1 MADPNTNFDPA
12 FGSAAEKLRA
22 AAAAKGITT
31 HYISGVRS
39 LDDQKQLYANY
50 QAGLHGQPLPY
61 PARGRVPLAA
71 VPGTSMHERGLA
83 ADIEADDPNQE
94 AALRA
99 MAPQFGLRTI
109 GPSDPN
115 HFEIARGA
123 VPKSGGVPGTFA
135 YGGGAPPVQVAS
147 ADSTPAY
154 AEPAKTLTSP
164 ALTAIDKSAPAVG
177 QASGPMSHEQ
187 FIRDY
192 AAKIGVNPDQAVA
205 IARAEGLNAW
215 SASNPNAGSY
225 VDRTSGVPWSFG
237 DFQLNTRN
245 GMGVDALKAGIDPRD
260 PNQWQAADQY
270 ALDQMKQHGVGAWSG
285 DPAAKAIMAHGGLTL
300 NTPQPQ
306 GIVDPSIVAH
316 GGTSPAIPDAS
327 GGTAVA
333 AAPAAPSFGDAA
345 AKGDVGGMLHAA
357 LTKPPP
363 TKDAQGNTV
372 EGKSPLQKLTGAVGD
387 IAEKPAPAAPAP
399 QPIMPAQDPDPGLA
413 PAASQLF
420 STVQQSAAR
429 PLSWSSAPYGSNAG
443 LIRPGGTTLNATGYG
458 YG

>member
-12 FGSAAEKLRA
+12 FGSAAENLRA

-123 VPKSGGVPGTFA
+123 VPKSGGVPGDFA
-135 YGGGAPPVQVAS
+135 YGGGAAPVQVAS

-154 AEPAKTLTSP
+154 AEPAKAPDSP
-164 ALTAIDKSAPAVG
+164 AVAAINKSAPPVG
-177 QASGPMSHEQ
+177 QPSGPMSHEQ

-215 SASNPNAGSY
+215 SSSNPNAASY
-225 VDRTSGVPWSFG
+225 VDRTSGQPFSFG
-237 DFQLNTRN
+237 DFQLNIHP
-245 GMGVDALKAGIDPRD
+245 GAVGAGALKAGIDPRD

-270 ALDQMKQHGVGAWSG
+270 ALDQMKQHGVGAWT
-285 DPAAKAIMAHGGLTL
+285 DPAARAITAHGGLTL
-300 NTPQPQ
+300 NTSQPQ

-327 GGTAVA
+327 APA
-333 AAPAAPSFGDAA
+333 AAPAAPSFGQAIA
-345 AKGDVGGMLHAA
+345 SGDVGGALKAA
-357 LTKPPP
+357 LTKP
-363 TKDAQGNTV
+363 TTTDAKGNTV
-372 EGKSPLQKLTGAVGD
+372 EGKSPLQKLAGAVGD
-387 IAEKPAPAAPAP
+387 IAEKPAPAPAP
-399 QPIMPAQDPDPGLA
+399 IQQAMPAQDPDPGLA

-420 STVQQSAAR
+420 QTVAQSAAR
-429 PLSWSSAPYGSNAG
+429 PLSWSSAPYGANAG
-443 LIRPGGTTLNATGYG
+443 LQMTRPGGTTLNATDYG

>member
-123 VPKSGGVPGTFA
+123 VPKSGGVPGDFA
-135 YGGGAPPVQVAS
+135 YGGGAAPVQVAS

-154 AEPAKTLTSP
+154 AEPAKAPDSP
-164 ALTAIDKSAPAVG
+164 AVAAINKSAPPVG

-215 SASNPNAGSY
+215 SSSNPNAASY
-225 VDRTSGVPWSFG
+225 VDRTSGQPFSFG
-237 DFQLNTRN
+237 DFQLNIHP
-245 GMGVDALKAGIDPRD
+245 GAVGAGALKAGIDPRD

-270 ALDQMKQHGVGAWSG
+270 ALDQMKQHGVGAWT
-285 DPAAKAIMAHGGLTL
+285 DPAARAITAHGGLTL

-316 GGTSPAIPDAS
+316 GGASPAIPDA
-327 GGTAVA
+327 TAP
-333 AAPAAPSFGDAA
+333 AAPAAPSFGQAIA
-345 AKGDVGGMLHAA
+345 SGDVGGAIKAA
-357 LTKPPP
+357 LTKPAP

-372 EGKSPLQKLTGAVGD
+372 EGKSPLEKLASTVGS

-399 QPIMPAQDPDPGLA
+399 QQIMPAQDPDPGLA

-420 STVQQSAAR
+420 STVSQAAAR
-429 PLSWSSAPYGSNAG
+429 PLSWSSAPYGANAG
-443 LIRPGGTTLNATGYG
+443 LIRPGGTTLNQTGYG